1 MKRAVRLSVD
11 IALAASFVVMLTTAL
26 VQKAPHEWLGMA
38 TFLLFAVHMTF
49 NRHRWMRSRRSGWT
63 PARVALTV
71 LDVALVGC
79 ILGQIVSCLVL
90 SEYVFGWLPAI
101 QGASWARTLHLLCS
115 YWGFVLVFVHAGLHL
130 RHMMGK
136 SSHGKAVIWAMHVLC
151 LALSLFGAISFVQLG
166 LFDYMFLR
174 RQFVFVDYSI
184 PLWQSLVWYLCIGI
198 MFASIAYYAQTL
210 ASRLGK
216 KRRHKENFAVSKKTD
231 GCITDEEI

>member
-1 MKRAVRLSVD
+1 MKRVVRLGVN
-11 IALAASFVVMLTTAL
+11 IALAASFVMMLTTAL

-38 TFLLFAVHMTF
+38 MFALFAVHMAF
-49 NRHRWMRSRRSGWT
+49 NRRRWMRSRRSGWT

-79 ILGQIVSCLVL
+79 MLGQIVSCLVL

-101 QGASWARTLHLLCS
+101 QGASWARTVHLLCS
-115 YWGFVLVFVHAGLHL
+115 YWGFVLAFVHAGLHL

-136 SSHGKAVIWAMHVLC
+136 SSHGKAIVWAMRVLC
-151 LALSLFGAISFVQLG
+151 LALSLFGVVSFVQLG

-184 PLWQSLVWYLCIGI
+184 PLWQSLVRYLSIGV
-198 MFASIAYYAQTL
+198 MFASVAHYAQSL
-210 ASRLGK
+210 ASQPGK
-216 KRRHKENFAVSKKTD
+216 KRRHEESFTASKKTD
-231 GCITDEEI
+231 ECTTDEEV